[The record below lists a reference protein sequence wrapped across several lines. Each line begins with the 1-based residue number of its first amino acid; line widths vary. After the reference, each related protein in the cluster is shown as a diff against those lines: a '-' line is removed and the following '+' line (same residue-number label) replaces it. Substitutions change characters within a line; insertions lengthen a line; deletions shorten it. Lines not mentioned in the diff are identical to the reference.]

1 MRERWRRFRFCRG
14 SLARDQFQPAPGW
27 HRCCVMEIMA
37 KFLNTSAA
45 NYYLE
50 EIIRLAHDRLVL
62 ITPVLKLND
71 RVKELLEDKNQR
83 KVEVQIAYERNDL
96 LPEEVSWLRA
106 LSFVRT
112 SFCRHLH
119 ARCFLNQQFC
129 IVSSLNLHELSYA
142 TSNEIGVLI
151 SRDDDE
157 ELFQALSEEADRILR
172 ISDEV
177 RLGAEKVRRMSEE
190 FLPNDGE
197 EPQAM
202 GKLSTSRLAR
212 KLGLKTQE
220 LTDHLIHLGAI
231 EISEGRKQITPLGR
245 RLGGELRV
253 SARFGPYFLW
263 PEALPLTKA

>member
-1 MRERWRRFRFCRG
+1 
-14 SLARDQFQPAPGW
+14 
-27 HRCCVMEIMA
+27 MA

-50 EIIRLAHDRLVL
+50 EIIRLARDRLIL
-62 ITPVLKLND
+62 ITPVLRLND
-71 RVKELLEDKNQR
+71 RVKELLAEKNQR
-83 KVEVQIAYERNDL
+83 QIEVQLAYERNEL
-96 LPEEVSWLRA
+96 PPEEVNWLRT

-112 SFCRHLH
+112 SFCRNLH
-119 ARCFLNQQFC
+119 ARCYLNEQFC
-129 IVSSLNLHELSYA
+129 IVSSLNLHELSEA
-142 TSNEIGVLI
+142 KSNEIGVLI
-151 SRDDDE
+151 SRDEDG
-157 ELFQALSEEADRILR
+157 ELFQSLSQEADRIIR

-177 RLGAEKVRRMSEE
+177 RMSAEKVRRMSEE
-190 FLPNDGE
+190 NAPNGADEQEGV
-197 EPQAM
+197 

-220 LTDHLIHLGAI
+220 LTDHLVHLGAI

-263 PEALPLTKA
+263 PEALPLAKA

>member
-1 MRERWRRFRFCRG
+1 
-14 SLARDQFQPAPGW
+14 
-27 HRCCVMEIMA
+27 MA

-50 EIIRLAHDRLVL
+50 EIIRLAHNRLIL

-71 RVKELLEDKNQR
+71 RAKELLQDKNQR
-83 KVEVQIAYERNDL
+83 KIEVQIAYEKNEL
-96 LPEEVSWLRA
+96 IPEEVSWLRA

-112 SFCRHLH
+112 SFCRNLH
-119 ARCFLNQQFC
+119 AKCYLNEQFC
-129 IVSSLNLHELSYA
+129 IISSLNLHELSYA
-142 TSNEIGVLI
+142 RTNEIGVLI
-151 SRDDDE
+151 SANEDE
-157 ELFQALSEEADRILR
+157 ELFQSLLAEAERLLR
-172 ISDEV
+172 ISEEI
-177 RLGAEKVRRMSEE
+177 RLGAEKVRRLSEE
-190 FLPNDGE
+190 YLPNESE
-197 EPQAM
+197 EQEPV

-263 PEALPLTKA
+263 PEALPLAKG